1 MKLFDSHAHL
11 LDQRFDEDREALIQG
26 LAESDVEMVMEC
38 ASSEA
43 DFAPLVELLQRHDNL
58 IGAVG
63 VHPHCADQYTPATQ
77 EAIKKLV
84 MGNDK
89 IKAIGEIGLD
99 YFYDTCEREVQRQ
112 TLKKQLL
119 LAEELEVPVILHMR
133 EATKD
138 MLDLL
143 GERKMPMR
151 GVLHCFSGSVETAK
165 TVLDMGL
172 MLGFGGSITFKNAN
186 KLLEVVK
193 MVPLERMVVETDSPY
208 LTPVPFRGKRNDP
221 TMTRFVAA
229 QISAL
234 KGIPIEEVVRQT
246 NQNAKALFGIK

>member
-11 LDQRFDEDREALIQG
+11 LDRRFDEDREELIES
-26 LAESDVEMVMEC
+26 LADKDVEMVMEC
-38 ASSEA
+38 AASEE
-43 DFAPLVELLQRHDNL
+43 DFQPLVELLSRHSNF

-63 VHPHCADQYTPATQ
+63 VHPHCADQYTPKTH
-77 EAIKKLV
+77 EMIEKLI
-84 MGNDK
+84 MGNDR
-89 IKAIGEIGLD
+89 IKAVGEIGLD
-99 YFYDTCEREVQRQ
+99 YFYDTCDREVQRQ

-119 LAEELEVPVILHMR
+119 LAQQLNVPVILHMR

-138 MLDLL
+138 MLELL
-143 GERKMPMR
+143 GEMTMPIK

-165 TVLDMGL
+165 TVLNMGL

-234 KGIPIEEVVRQT
+234 KGIPIEDVARET
-246 NQNAKALFGIK
+246 NQNTKRLFGIK